1 MAHNNKIKLDTTM
14 LQTNTAMHL
23 MAFML
28 TQRDLVL
35 DLLSI
40 IKEHEDID
48 RELDHKYKNTV
59 LILEDNK
66 DMKRQIKEVNEDFEY
81 ICKLHTHSLHKRT
94 GTKIYKK
101 EKCEMCDSPIDK
113 WATTHVNNYN
123 NK

>member
-1 MAHNNKIKLDTTM
+1 MAHNNKLKLDTTM

-48 RELDHKYKNTV
+48 GKRYYYTDDKGNSTGVILDFN
-59 LILEDNK
+59 L
-66 DMKRQIKEVNEDFEY
+66 
-81 ICKLHTHSLHKRT
+81 
-94 GTKIYKK
+94 
-101 EKCEMCDSPIDK
+101 
-113 WATTHVNNYN
+113 
-123 NK
+123 